1 MLSLLRRALITLFIA
16 LSLCGCSSREEGA
29 PSGQQRLAAATY
41 QGYRF
46 GDDAVLDLGSQ
57 PITLPEAAVAELLS
71 RDKTLKERLAV
82 AGMELRVHPF
92 FKGKDIAG
100 YLATKQLDGGI
111 FADMPTLTALA
122 SGNFVVVAQLKQ
134 GFASIIS
141 KRPMLVR
148 DLKGRRVATGV
159 GSAAHFALLSALESE
174 GLSERDITLVP
185 MEVSEMAKALDNE
198 SIDAFSAW
206 EPTPT
211 IALTQHPEWHLVNKG
226 ISYGFLCLRREFVER
241 HPEQVRELAASVAR
255 ACMWMRLP
263 GHLENVAGWT
273 ISSAGRL
280 QGAALPLTTAKVSG
294 IVRNDLLNIP
304 AAPRVSPALLSEEGL
319 LYKKFIF
326 LKQVGRIPQATHWS
340 RIRDSF
346 DNEMLRKVMADGER
360 FALQRF
366 DYRSSDPDPSDGAK

>member
-1 MLSLLRRALITLFIA
+1 MLSLLRVLTTLFIA
-16 LSLCGCSSREEGA
+16 LSLCCCSSKEEAA
-29 PSGQQRLAAATY
+29 PSGQQRQAAAAY
-41 QGYRF
+41 RAYRF
-46 GDDAVLDLGSQ
+46 GGDSVLDLGSQ
-57 PITLPEAAVAELLS
+57 PLTLPEAAVAELLS
-71 RDKTLKERLAV
+71 RDKTLGERLAT

-111 FADMPTLTALA
+111 YADMPTLTALA
-122 SGNFVVVAQLKQ
+122 TGDFVVIAQLKQ

-148 DLKGRRVATGV
+148 DLKGQRVATGI

-174 GLSERDITLVP
+174 GLTESDIRLVP

-211 IALTQHPEWHLVNKG
+211 MALAQHPEWHLINKG
-226 ISYGFLCLRREFVER
+226 ISYGFLCLRREFVAR

-263 GHLENVAGWT
+263 GHLEQVSGWT
-273 ISSAGRL
+273 IASAGRL
-280 QGAALPLTTAKVSG
+280 QGGALPLATGKVSG
-294 IVRNDLLNIP
+294 LVRNDLLNIP

-326 LKQVGRIPQATHWS
+326 LKKAGKIPQSTPWS
-340 RIRDSF
+340 RVRDSF

-366 DYRSSDPDPSDGAK
+366 DYRSSDPSDGAK

>member
-1 MLSLLRRALITLFIA
+1 MPSLFRRVLITLFIA
-16 LSLCGCSSREEGA
+16 LSLYGCSSKEERT
-29 PSGQQRLAAATY
+29 PSGQERQAAATY

-46 GDDAVLDLGSQ
+46 GGDAVMDLGSQ

-71 RDKTLKERLAV
+71 RDMTLEERLAM

-100 YLATKQLDGGI
+100 YLATRQLDGGI

-122 SGNFVVVAQLKQ
+122 TGNFVVVAQLKQ

-174 GLSERDITLVP
+174 GLSERDIELVP
-185 MEVSEMAKALDNE
+185 MEVSEMAQALDNE
-198 SIDAFSAW
+198 SIDAFSSW

-211 IALTQHPEWHLVNKG
+211 ITLAQHPEWHLINKG
-226 ISYGFLCLRREFVER
+226 ISYGFLCLRREFVAQ
-241 HPEQVRELAASVAR
+241 HPELVRELAASVAR

-263 GHLENVAGWT
+263 GHLDQVSGWT
-273 ISSAGRL
+273 ISTAERF
-280 QGAALPLTTAKVSG
+280 QGGALPLTASQVSG
-294 IVRNDLLNIP
+294 LVRNDLLNIP
-304 AAPRVSPALLSEEGL
+304 AAPRILPALLSEEGL
-319 LYKKFIF
+319 LYRKFLF
-326 LKQVGRIPQATHWS
+326 LKQAGKIPQSTPWS
-340 RIRDSF
+340 RVRDSF

-360 FALQRF
+360 FDLQRF
-366 DYRSSDPDPSDGAK
+366 HYRSSDPSDGAK

>member
-1 MLSLLRRALITLFIA
+1 MLSLLRCVLITLSIA
-16 LSLCGCSSREEGA
+16 LSLCGCSSKEEAA
-29 PSGQQRLAAATY
+29 PSGQQAASTY
-41 QGYRF
+41 EGYRF
-46 GDDAVLDLGSQ
+46 GDDSVLDLGSQ
-57 PITLPEAAVAELLS
+57 PLTLPEGAVAELLS
-71 RDKTLKERLAV
+71 RDQTLGERLAM

-100 YLATKQLDGGI
+100 YLATKRLDGGI

-122 SGNFVVVAQLKQ
+122 TGNFVAVAQLKQ

-141 KRPMLVR
+141 KRAMLVH

-174 GLSERDITLVP
+174 GLSERDIKLVP

-206 EPTPT
+206 EPTP
-211 IALTQHPEWHLVNKG
+211 AMAMAQHPEWHLINKG
-226 ISYGFLCLRREFVER
+226 VSYGFLCLRREFVAQ
-241 HPEQVRELAASVAR
+241 HPEQVRELAAAVAR

-263 GHLENVAGWT
+263 GHLDQVSGWT
-273 ISSAGRL
+273 ISSAGRF
-280 QGAALPLTTAKVSG
+280 QGATVPLTAAQVGG

-304 AAPRVSPALLSEEGL
+304 AAPRISPALLSEEGL
-319 LYKKFIF
+319 LYRKFIF
-326 LKQVGRIPQATHWS
+326 LKQAGKIPQATPWS

-366 DYRSSDPDPSDGAK
+366 HYRSSDPSDGAK